1 MGFAGFTANK
11 TLASHIKAFFAL
23 APVAMVQHVEGL
35 FAILSD
41 FYKPLEVK
49 SNNKINIIITIL
61 VWSNKYFVEFQLI
74 LFSVFS

>member
-41 FYKPLEVK
+41 FYKELEVK
-49 SNNKINIIITIL
+49 I
-61 VWSNKYFVEFQLI
+61 
-74 LFSVFS
+74 